1 MRAVWRYI
9 HASRNTYACLYAA
22 CEKYGWILEPVES
35 AEEAAAA
42 DVVCYSLNSLNY
54 ASYADEI
61 ADSPAITI
69 VGGPHASACPAEV
82 ARIADYVVVGEGERT
97 LPRLLDAIRD
107 GREPHEVPGVATAA
121 GFTPVDH
128 SVYLNHFPCFGQMK
142 GYIELSRGCPFNC
155 GYCQTPRLHGT
166 KMHHRSREAIVEMA
180 HKYRDARFVT
190 PNAFAY
196 GSADGKRPDVEK
208 LQRLLSSMPENNI
221 YFGTFPSEVRPEF
234 VSIETAS
241 LVSEYCSNK
250 NLHFGAQSA
259 SDAVLARLHRG
270 HTIDDVYHA
279 LDVCREVGLMPVV
292 DIIFGFPFETDE
304 DEEANLKLIRDV
316 SRFGKMH
323 VHYLTPLPGTPLA
336 GAVPRTVS
344 AKVNR
349 ELGKLAL
356 NGRVTG
362 YWSDKN
368 FEVGHAEEKKE

>member
-1 MRAVWRYI
+1 MKAVWRYI

-35 AEEAAAA
+35 AEDAAAA
-42 DVVCYSLNSLNY
+42 DIVCYSLNSLNY
-54 ASYADEI
+54 EAYADEI
-61 ADSPAITI
+61 AACLAITI
-69 VGGPHASACPAEV
+69 AGGPHASACWKEV
-82 ARIADYVVVGEGERT
+82 TRIADFVVVGEGERT
-97 LPRLLDAIRD
+97 LPRLLDAVQN
-107 GREPHEVPGVATAA
+107 GRATDSIPGVATAA
-121 GFTPVDH
+121 GFTPIDH
-128 SVYLNHFPCFGQMK
+128 SVYLNHFPCFAQMK

-166 KMHHRSREAIVEMA
+166 KMRHRSREAIVEMA

-196 GSADGKRPDVEK
+196 GSSDGRHPDVEK
-208 LQRLLSSMPENNI
+208 LGRLLSSMPENNI

-234 VSIETAS
+234 VSTETAS

-259 SDAVLARLHRG
+259 SDAVLSRLHRG
-270 HTIDDVYHA
+270 HTAADVYNA
-279 LDVCREVGLMPVV
+279 LDVCRDTGLMPVV

-316 SRFGKMH
+316 TRFGKMH

-336 GAVPRTVS
+336 GAEPRAVS

-362 YWSDKN
+362 YWADKN
-368 FEVGHAEEKKE
+368 FEVGHADGKIE